1 MKKVSFKG
9 LLLVSSILIF
19 TSCEI
24 GLGGAVDTEPPSVK
38 IVAPEADARVRETF
52 TMSGNWNDDMS
63 IGSIDVSFRDVND
76 PSKIYK
82 DFKAEIKR
90 DSDQK
95 GSWTCSVN
103 PTAAKIPDGTYVA
116 TVNAHDNSDHHSS
129 ATTTFSIDNTAPL
142 VVLDSPNTTDINN
155 PNAFGQVFTVTG
167 KAADDSDIDS
177 IDFVFYDENKVE
189 KYRKN
194 ITGIGTQIEVTV
206 AEWGKDVYNEIYGT
220 DKEAGT
226 KKYYVGVIAFD
237 GARKVPAVEGDKGN
251 STQGDFYLWDTLEES
266 LGEIKTTVGYKVK
279 NARSAASDDVKAK
292 WLDALD
298 KCKIQKASFSLNPV
312 NNPNFEVVRYEA
324 CDKDKID
331 FSNKEFTNKYT
342 LVNKNTLSINIFR
355 GRDNKALK
363 EDTIGVYLREID
375 SKGNLKENGKS
386 IALLKPY
393 KDRKGN
399 VIKDSSGA
407 ELISQEEH
415 KAAIKKVDSSYS
427 TTFSVNNET
436 FTDLAFNTNYL
447 VDVVAYDIN
456 DVEIRNENNKVY
468 VFQFVTSASAPVIT
482 IKSPANGKNIPNT
495 KDLEGKVYK
504 VEGFAKTLEDISS
517 IIVYDD
523 NNGAGAEVLA
533 SSLASSKKPV
543 TLSELSKEKG
553 GYDFSFN
560 IDTSDRPEGLEDL
573 PKIVVEVTSGSGLVS
588 TQEIKIDPDFPKI
601 DSNYSVTPEVIDE
614 NNVRKVN
621 GTVRIKQP
629 LSDNQIISKAQYSLD
644 DGKTWSEAVATN
656 MLSFDVH
663 TTEYTKDLKNPVA
676 TKNILLKVEDS
687 AGNISK
693 GQIVLNID
701 QETDRPVIKL
711 TNADSSI
718 TDASTID
725 NETNLFGTLTN
736 NKLIGTITDDDG
748 IKTITITVKDKDGK
762 NKSKAPINA
771 GGKTSYNLNYEL
783 PSVEGLYDIQITV
796 EDFSNEAEEFK
807 TGCNKKELAAFKVAV
822 DNGAPNITVSNEKG
836 EYQAANSNFILE
848 GTCNDKDARIG
859 IYTDSECNTQLA
871 NDSVNLTVDKEDNW
885 SYKISTG
892 SDGATIYIKAV
903 DAYKQ
908 RTIVDYTY
916 KIDAVAPKF
925 EVTQVGE
932 NDKPIFKVDE
942 KYTTYASA
950 NSLYTVRGT
959 VKDTG
964 PSGLADNLYYL
975 VSATEPAKDSGGKY
989 YLITDS
995 WKKAIISKNADK
1007 TKDSTWVA
1015 NIDLGEKSG
1024 ENRLFE
1030 EGKTYNLYLAVKD
1043 EANNTSLISENGRSN
1058 IIQFSIDST
1067 NPVFENLAL
1076 EDIDGKSYITIS
1088 AKDDESGIDKVSLI
1102 YDSVKQNAIPTTKT
1116 HNDDSTIEE
1125 GYTKYL
1131 FEVNL
1136 ENIASSGSS
1145 IKYQVKIEDK
1155 AGNSVSTSEGEINN
1169 SAPSIT
1175 FNQPGTS
1182 NEVFDNFYRKG
1193 EYYYSNKE
1201 IKIGYKVEASGNG
1214 ISGFKYKENSE
1225 SEITIP
1231 VTAGVKELNGTS
1243 AENCIK
1249 IAKPDLSKQ
1258 VDNLFTATNKY
1269 NRSSSTTL
1277 KYIFD
1282 LDLPAINLAESNAV
1296 MANNKAVSPKSDIY
1310 YYDANKNMIIAGTA
1324 ADNENATTVLNS
1336 GLYSVEYRIAK
1347 GHVTEWPTDSRKQ
1360 LRGWESTSGSSNW
1373 SIKLDS
1379 DIIKDEGPYTVFVRA
1394 KDNVGNEKELTPIK
1408 IAADIAKP
1416 EIKVT
1421 SSLNE
1426 FNKSETVIKGT
1437 IKETYLDS
1445 YKVTV
1450 SKDGKEIAGKSLDST
1465 LKTFGAA
1472 GYEESQN
1479 WQITIPAADN
1489 SNDGKYEIVVEVID
1503 LAGNKTSESYT
1514 TNIDTTK
1521 PVYTIN
1527 APLTEDTGKDVTK
1540 YFTDVNS
1547 PVEIS
1552 GTVTEKNISGVY
1564 YKLADEKLSFT
1575 AADAA
1580 GWTETSV
1587 VEKDGVKNWSSKF
1600 YWTDFTKDKEYFL
1613 NVGVLDKAGNV
1624 SDEKTYSVKFYPDSA
1639 KPLVTMN
1646 NSDSIITK
1654 DTVRISGT
1662 VTEANLK
1669 SFIITVSQNGTEVT
1683 DLEKKIPVTGKN
1695 SEASWDVTL
1704 PREKGDGTYK
1714 VTIVATDI
1722 AGQTNDALSTS
1733 VLLDTVAPSYTK
1745 DSLKLKGTQYDS
1757 SAWFNS
1763 TSMTVA
1769 GTYYE
1774 SGSGFDQ
1781 GYFFVNPEEADVP
1794 NATNIDELI
1803 TATAKKYTDTFGI
1816 TGDFSFT
1823 TSGFEAKAGN
1833 KLYLVVKDK
1842 AGNYSKVQELTV
1854 NVDEA
1859 ACVFGRKF
1867 YQVGNSTD
1875 IKELTETTNILTNK
1889 QNAITIYGN
1898 ISDAASGVA
1907 EINGIKF
1914 GTTAASG
1921 CTVTYSNTEIA
1932 DESHIPT
1939 DWAAYDSANK
1949 NKIKSWK
1956 MEIAKDSNAVSGALK
1971 LNTNDVAGNLSTE
1984 TVCTLTVDTVA
1995 PTATINIPNDADTDA
2010 AGVQVNKTISLSGTA
2025 ADNQGLSACAIK
2037 AILYSSSAAS
2047 DVKPVS
2053 VWDDLKEKDTDIA
2066 FNGTTNWSCNFDT
2079 TKLEDGTYYFALKVE
2094 DTAGNTGYSEPVELK
2109 IDQNSDRPVIKIPSL
2124 SAATAT
2130 IQETVIRG
2138 TVSDDDGIAANG
2150 FEYSLDGGKNWA
2162 SVAVSGGS
2170 WTIDLAAAGVHSLS
2184 FCVKDTAETTFTT
2197 AGADKPY
2204 IKLGTAEKSDNA
2216 DALSISVDL
2225 TAPVVTSLAFSKTT
2239 SDAATPG
2246 ATSWTSTSG
2255 SITYSPTDKY
2265 MWITVTSI
2273 EDLAMHE
2280 SALDDVSVTVG
2291 ATAITLTDKI
2301 VTRTAGTKGDSGT
2314 PYTFTIGPVD
2324 ATSIK
2329 DGTHTV
2335 TVTVKDNS
2343 GRATASTFNI
2353 SKDSSGPDVVLSYPS
2368 ANDVVTGKV
2377 TLMGSVTDTTG
2388 IRSVDYLIPN
2398 AEEKEKTD
2406 AQLLTLDG
2414 WQPTGTSGTM
2424 FASLKIPFES
2434 SSLTAATSGEGA
2446 AAKKSLIYYAKE
2458 CASKDANGKLTLP
2471 VYFRTIDTIGNS
2483 KIIKRSV
2490 VVNPDGGIPTVELT
2504 SHSNLGKSAGTV
2516 NLMGTASDD
2525 ESVASVKITKLEYT
2539 TEETVTDT
2547 TKAWTAVSDTSIT
2560 GLVVADKG
2568 SSENNGKIL
2577 CAGTNSWKA
2586 SIDTSKLIA
2595 EDKKDITAIRVTVEA
2610 FDENGTSSSQIHL
2623 DGETSNICKNV
2634 IIVDRGNP
2642 TVTSKSIVGFAT
2654 KPTKVT
2660 DVPTLVKEYE
2670 SGMYIS
2676 KNNSKNM
2683 YLKLVVEDD
2692 TSVKGIAL
2700 SCQSGSG
2707 YVSAV
2712 SETGKIASGL
2722 DTKKYTVLLPI
2733 TTADEGKV
2741 YATIELDDGQHTD
2754 VKENYV
2760 FNIDNTKPEL
2770 PLNSDDSVRIKNDSG
2785 EIINMDTLIE
2795 NSDGSFTFG
2804 DTVSESGA
2812 GLQYLGIWFGNG
2824 GNIYNPL
2831 IEKETDGT
2839 INKKVVS
2846 DSIYENSDGF
2856 ACEKVTGD
2864 ISLASDGKTSALAV
2878 KTDKFIRRGGLI
2890 KYDGTYRK
2898 ITAVTANSVTFTPA
2912 AAAKTNA
2919 EVEIIYADIVD
2930 RQGLE
2935 VSDTYSA
2942 TASDDVASDGDGLVE
2957 MLKVKGRT
2965 YTWQATVD
2973 SKNLPDGV
2981 MNVHVVAIDNA
2992 GNVSS
2997 SAVKTMVANNRPR
3010 VARVYLATDL
3020 NGNGK
3025 FDFDNSELAAPV
3037 VSLDEEKA
3045 TPNGTEFGEL
3055 VYYSTLSSDGKIK
3068 GESVLSP
3075 NACKFVASGK
3085 TLVLSEIVG
3094 GNGTLKY
3101 AYSVGDDDAAA
3112 STVGKT
3118 SASGDDLKELKL
3130 AAKDLDIVD
3139 SGSTDSTTKIA
3150 AFLGNKTEID
3160 GDTLILADSK
3170 TASDKKV
3177 SGNYHGLVLSNED
3190 LKKYESW
3197 VGDTKAYKYF
3207 AFTYW
3212 DATPGTTQGTDS
3224 LFAVLKIPM
3233 IVNVVDDV
3241 APVAT
3246 IEPFH
3251 WTSWDDSSTVVTN
3264 GSPEGHIDLEADIGQ
3279 VNPTV
3284 SGKIVINGTAEDETR
3299 LLALYI
3305 NEPSAEKTIKVAEYN
3320 NGSWTKVNTGW
3331 PENWIDFHAEDIG
3344 RITQS
3349 GHKVK
3354 WQFTVDMTPYG
3365 VMSEKTFR
3373 IVAEDDSQKKNN
3385 AGEVEKNKSDISS
3398 AKAKVQTAKFDI
3410 SSKKHSTE
3418 LTPTYIMDCVPYI
3431 KDVGIVENGVE
3442 VSGNR
3447 SRLGAYSVRAGQTVR
3462 IHGMNFAKDALY
3474 AVNFYKT
3481 KAGELKQGTTKVD
3494 SVTTG
3499 RSGTI
3504 KNEGYIDV
3512 KAPEY
3517 SCWVE
3522 VTVGTSTALGSIKTQ
3537 NNQNEIR
3544 GYTVTK
3550 GYVATSDSKGEDE
3563 ASNNG
3568 TNFWTDDVYLNVWNN
3583 TEIAHSTNPWDG
3595 SIKQIIAKDLKDGKY
3610 YKNKSGNGFN
3620 EVTGVTDTWSAT
3632 WSSPDMIMYTSLGTG
3647 DCGTGNFYRT
3657 MWNTSEAQF
3666 TFPVRT
3672 MDWAIIG
3679 GKNWYVVRDDYV
3691 GNSSANCWGP
3701 GLFLGYEG
3709 FSFPKNKW
3717 NSSSQPSDSEAYNII
3732 ERQGKDQPART
3743 RAPST
3748 GYDSLQEQFQNPH
3761 ITGWYNANP
3770 HTDGDGISRP
3780 GDTYIYISYYDSFAK
3795 CLKYAAYKE
3804 DWTNGSVGE
3813 AEKWGSENVKKNLT
3827 KLARA
3832 ADNMT
3837 KETVV
3842 VAGVDRLFAAEASDY
3857 TAANGADCGLY
3868 NDIMVDP
3875 TDHYPVLIYYNK
3887 TAGTLEVA
3895 HGKSNAPVTAN
3906 YKEKAGA
3913 FDDTTENATGWT
3925 KTKNITP
3932 VTGHDFGRYVS
3943 AEIDSKGNI
3952 HAAAQDFTTGAL
3964 YYIFLKKNG
3973 TSYDVIYKPIDSE
3986 CSSAVWTDIR
3996 LDADL
4001 STNTN
4006 WYDYKP
4012 VVSYV
4017 DQAKKL
4023 PKVAYIRNVKT
4034 RGDSIMELFDAIP
4047 DANKYESTD
4056 MKTSVLSSIYETTTS
4071 SVKAKAG
4078 ISFNSDVLALDFLR
4092 DEQ

>member
-155 PNAFGQVFTVTG
+155 PNAFGQIFTVTG

-342 LVNKNTLSINIFR
+342 LVNKNTLAINIFR

-482 IKSPANGKNIPNT
+482 IKSPANGKSIPNT

-523 NNGAGAEVLA
+523 NNGAGAKVLA

-718 TDASTID
+718 TDASKID

-762 NKSKAPINA
+762 DKSKAPINA

-871 NDSVNLTVDKEDNW
+871 NDSVNLTVDKEDKW

-1169 SAPSIT
+1169 SVPSIT

-1214 ISGFKYKENSE
+1214 ISGFKYKENFE

-1231 VTAGVKELNGTS
+1231 VTAGVNELNGTS

-1282 LDLPAINLAESNAV
+1282 LDPPAINLAESNAV

-1347 GHVTEWPTDSRKQ
+1347 GHVTEWPTDSTKQ

-1437 IKETYLDS
+1437 IKETYLDF

-1450 SKDGKEIAGKSLDST
+1450 SKDGKEITGKSLDSA
-1465 LKTFGAA
+1465 LKTFGTA

-1479 WQITIPAADN
+1479 WQITIPASDN

-1564 YKLADEKLSFT
+1564 YKLADKKLSFT

-1654 DTVRISGT
+1654 DTEKISGT

-1683 DLEKKIPVTGKN
+1683 GLEKKIPVTGKN
-1695 SEASWDVTL
+1695 SEASWNVTL

-2025 ADNQGLSACAIK
+2025 ADNQGLSAGAIK
-2037 AILYSSSAAS
+2037 AILYSSSVAS

-2066 FNGTTNWSCNFDT
+2066 FNGTTNWSCHFDT

-2138 TVSDDDGIAANG
+2138 TVSDDDGIAVNG

-2265 MWITVTSI
+2265 MWIKVTSI

-2301 VTRTAGTKGDSGT
+2301 VRRTAGTKSDSGT

-2458 CASKDANGKLTLP
+2458 RASKDANGKLTLP

-2490 VVNPDGGIPTVELT
+2490 VVDPDGGIPTVELT

-2623 DGETSNICKNV
+2623 DGETSNVCKNV

-2722 DTKKYTVLLPI
+2722 DTKIYTVLLPI

-2770 PLNSDDSVRIKNDSG
+2770 PVNSDDSVRIKNDSG

-2898 ITAVTANSVTFTPA
+2898 ITAVTATSVTFTPA

-2942 TASDDVASDGDGLVE
+2942 TASDDVACDGDGLVE
-2957 MLKVKGRT
+2957 MLKVKGGT

-2997 SAVKTMVANNRPR
+2997 SSVKTMVANNRPR

-3246 IEPFH
+3246 IEPF
-3251 WTSWDDSSTVVTN
+3251 WWNSKEDSSFVYN
-3264 GSPEGHIDLEADIGQ
+3264 DKGEPQGHIDILKEEDK
-3279 VNPTV
+3279 NDKNDKSKKPRV
-3284 SGKIVINGTAEDETR
+3284 SGTVFIDGQAYDETR
-3299 LLALYI
+3299 LSKIEI
-3305 NEPSAEKTIKVAEYN
+3305 NDPSGDSFVIAEYAD
-3320 NGSWTKVNTGW
+3320 GEWTTASSRENAKTAGWGW
-3331 PENWIDFHAEDIG
+3331 PERFISSSVKE
-3344 RITQS
+3344 ITA
-3349 GHKVK
+3349 
-3354 WQFTVDMTPYG
+3354 P
-3365 VMSEKTFR
+3365 
-3373 IVAEDDSQKKNN
+3373 SQKGHRVSWRLEINMTEFGIATDQKVDVI
-3385 AGEVEKNKSDISS
+3385 AYDASTKEGGINKS
-3398 AKAKVQTAKFDI
+3398 KA
-3410 SSKKHSTE
+3410 STE
-3418 LTPTYIMDCVPYI
+3418 QSVYDTNTSHYIMDFVPYI
-3431 KDVGIVENGVE
+3431 KSIYPA
-3442 VSGNR
+3442 SASSANR
-3447 SRLGAYSVRAGQTVR
+3447 SRLGKFPVQAGKDMV
-3462 IHGMNFAKDALY
+3462 IEGLNFAANSTY
-3474 AVNFYKT
+3474 AVRFYKT
-3481 KAGELKQGTTKVD
+3481 GSDGKPVSTASETIDDADITK
-3494 SVTTG
+3494 SNGKITVT
-3499 RSGTI
+3499 
-3504 KNEGYIDV
+3504 
-3512 KAPEY
+3512 APQY
-3517 SCWVE
+3517 SRWVE
-3522 VTVGTSTALGSIKTQ
+3522 VVVDNFSTL
-3537 NNQNEIR
+3537 NNSNSND
-3544 GYTVTK
+3544 GYNIEE
-3550 GYVATSDSKGEDE
+3550 GYVASEETTLGAAAANTE
-3563 ASNNG
+3563 G
-3568 TNFWTDDVYLNVWNN
+3568 TNFWTDDRYISVWR
-3583 TEIAHSTNPWDG
+3583 TGDYFADSPNPISG
-3595 SIKQIIAKDLKDGKY
+3595 TVTTLSS
-3610 YKNKSGNGFN
+3610 KSGVYTSARERREFPNGTIYGIWGSDNNMMYN
-3620 EVTGVTDTWSAT
+3620 EIMGNERWYILSQQASGDFRSPPSETDTVIVNNNVFHTFLDDGWADAETFGFGLQLVRDGETASRSA
-3632 WSSPDMIMYTSLGTG
+3632 S
-3647 DCGTGNFYRT
+3647 FVEK
-3657 MWNTSEAQF
+3657 TSEDKQ
-3666 TFPVRT
+3666 RH
-3672 MDWAIIG
+3672 
-3679 GKNWYVVRDDYV
+3679 
-3691 GNSSANCWGP
+3691 
-3701 GLFLGYEG
+3701 
-3709 FSFPKNKW
+3709 
-3717 NSSSQPSDSEAYNII
+3717 
-3732 ERQGKDQPART
+3732 
-3743 RAPST
+3743 
-3748 GYDSLQEQFQNPH
+3748 QFQNIKIAGAYNNNMYH
-3761 ITGWYNANP
+3761 IYV
-3770 HTDGDGISRP
+3770 
-3780 GDTYIYISYYDSFAK
+3780 SYYDAYTK
-3795 CLKYAAYKE
+3795 CLKYGKFIFKKSWNQNRSIETVYR
-3804 DWTNGSVGE
+3804 TSSVSGVT
-3813 AEKWGSENVKKNLT
+3813 GDYVIDGYD
-3827 KLARA
+3827 A
-3832 ADNMT
+3832 ADNLNINWDVGQYSAIQIDNSG
-3837 KETVV
+3837 EEPIPVV
-3842 VAGVDRLFAAEASDY
+3842 VYYDKMNGKLKIARGVNS
-3857 TAANGADCGLY
+3857 
-3868 NDIMVDP
+3868 
-3875 TDHYPVLIYYNK
+3875 
-3887 TAGTLEVA
+3887 
-3895 HGKSNAPVTAN
+3895 APVS
-3906 YKEKAGA
+3906 KRVDGKIGIE
-3913 FDDTTENATGWT
+3913 ENETSWT
-3925 KTKNITP
+3925 YSTLSNP
-3932 VTGHDFGRYVS
+3932 VGSSDFGRYVS
-3943 AEIDSKGNI
+3943 MKMDNSGNLHI
-3952 HAAAQDFTTGAL
+3952 VAQDETNGRL
-3964 YYIFLKKNG
+3964 YYGLLKKSDDN
-3973 TSYDVIYKPIDSE
+3973 IYSFEKNDGWHLID
-3986 CSSAVWTDIR
+3986 A
-3996 LDADL
+3996 
-4001 STNTN
+4001 
-4006 WYDYKP
+4006 
-4012 VVSYV
+4012 
-4017 DQAKKL
+4017 
-4023 PKVAYIRNVKT
+4023 
-4034 RGDSIMELFDAIP
+4034 
-4047 DANKYESTD
+4047 
-4056 MKTSVLSSIYETTTS
+4056 TS
-4071 SVKAKAG
+4071 SVGRWNDIKLENPAGNTLATCRPVVTYQNTSRLSSKSALKIAIYDGSNWEAITDPAEFEAKDSKVSTL
-4078 ISFNSDVLALDFLR
+4078 INSLDKSGTSNKYAIGYNSTNLAVDFLR